1 MDILN
6 RVLLTFISVIS
17 CLDSFWRPLSVL
29 ILKEIIKKSML
40 RDVIF
45 HFLGLLGRLSRGVAW
60 SLTTVP
66 PLCHH
71 GTEEQ
76 KTLPALL

>member
-1 MDILN
+1 M
-6 RVLLTFISVIS
+6 
-17 CLDSFWRPLSVL
+17 L